1 MTTTSVPASRDRWL
15 SAIGYGLLAEIATI
29 ITIVIIVSVYR
40 YGVARG
46 LSPEVYAAFGEKVG
60 AVIGLVGG
68 TLFTYLFARLLM
80 RRLAASFIA
89 HGIVVAVTAI
99 ALSVGGSIAGHGSVP
114 VAYILASLLKLAAGA
129 LAGWQAERRV
139 VVSP

>member
-1 MTTTSVPASRDRWL
+1 MATTSAPANRDRWL

-29 ITIVIIVSVYR
+29 ITIVIIVTVYR

-46 LSPEVYAAFGEKVG
+46 LSPEAYAAFGEKVG
-60 AVIGLVGG
+60 EVVGIIGG

-80 RRLAASFIA
+80 RRLTDNFIA

-114 VAYILASLLKLAAGA
+114 GAYIVASLLKLAAGA
-129 LAGWQAERRV
+129 VAGRQAQRRV

>member
-1 MTTTSVPASRDRWL
+1 VTTASVPANRDRWV

-40 YGVARG
+40 YGVVRG
-46 LSPEVYAAFGEKVG
+46 LSPEAYAAFGEKVG
-60 AVIGLVGG
+60 SVIGLVGG

-80 RRLAASFIA
+80 RRLPANFIA

-114 VAYILASLLKLAAGA
+114 AAYIVASLLKFAAGA
-129 LAGWQAERRV
+129 LAGWQAQRRV
-139 VVSP
+139 LVSP